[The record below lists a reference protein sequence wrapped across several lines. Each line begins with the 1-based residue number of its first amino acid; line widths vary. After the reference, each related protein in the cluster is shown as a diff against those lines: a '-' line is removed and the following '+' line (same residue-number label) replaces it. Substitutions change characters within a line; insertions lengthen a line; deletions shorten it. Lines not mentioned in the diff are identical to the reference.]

1 VASLAAQKSQEIGI
15 RFAPGFHDWSSHGPY
30 RSIRSASLN
39 ARSRPGFD
47 RLRRSIVSKH
57 SVPYGVR
64 ARDAPTILAVVTVL
78 ASVTLI
84 ATTALAL
91 GITGINPGKTLRE
104 E

>member
-1 VASLAAQKSQEIGI
+1 M
-15 RFAPGFHDWSSHGPY
+15 
-30 RSIRSASLN
+30 
-39 ARSRPGFD
+39 
-47 RLRRSIVSKH
+47 SKH